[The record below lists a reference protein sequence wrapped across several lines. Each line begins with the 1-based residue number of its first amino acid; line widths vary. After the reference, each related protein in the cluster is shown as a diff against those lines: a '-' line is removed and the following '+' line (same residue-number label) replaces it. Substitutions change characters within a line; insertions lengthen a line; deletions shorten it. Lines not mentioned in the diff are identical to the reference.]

1 MYFKEGRAK
10 VLLGIC
16 KGKQQHDKRES
27 MKARDSKRDMDRAM
41 RRGK

>member
-1 MYFKEGRAK
+1 

-27 MKARDSKRDMDRAM
+27 LKKRESDRDISRAM
-41 RRGK
+41 RRNR